1 MSAAVDLHNLLC
13 ETSDPADAPSRAE
26 ADVVRAHAAALDD
39 YVAHVE
45 SLAESSRPDPSKR
58 AAAILLGQLCRD
70 CAPRRFVTSLARW
83 AAALVAL
90 VKPDKDARPTPS
102 RAPPRAPF
110 ATSSTAPR
118 P

>member
-1 MSAAVDLHNLLC
+1 MSAAVDLTTC
-13 ETSDPADAPSRAE
+13 SARRRTRGRASRAE

-70 CAPRRFVTSLARW
+70 SAPRRFVTSLARW
-83 AAALVAL
+83 GAALVAL
-90 VKPDKDARPTPS
+90 VKPDKDSRPTPVA
-102 RAPPRAPF
+102 RAAARAF